1 MSHGGPLTLAQKRMM
16 AMRTTT
22 DEPHNT
28 PLLPAVY
35 SHSSSAS
42 TTDEQFGDIEMQ
54 DISAPAST
62 ASPPA
67 NYNITQNTT
76 LLYYLSNGIAD
87 HTLGAL
93 SLLPYIKMGLEP
105 QTKTEAANAITV
117 LRSSFHSSAEAVSKL
132 EQYIHHLEELLLEE
146 LGREEFERRLEH
158 LILRD
163 QRNEESLFI
172 PNENPICRKRG
183 SSSTEVGS
191 SPKKA
196 RSDSL
201 VSSLSGASGLG
212 RSILEGGR
220 RLHSD
225 SPEVSPKTSRKTSV
239 LEVPPMDAQ
248 QKPTTVKQMARRP
261 IIAPRSRTSRGSQS
275 AMLPNKQPSSNF
287 HSGSQSAVLP
297 NIHPSS
303 NLDGGL
309 NSPLEIKSS
318 VTAAPPSATHI
329 SSTSSRRDSVQS
341 ETASKQSRSDSVSS
355 SSIRNN
361 PPLPGPNSSQSV
373 SKPITMTHALP
384 NKPVF
389 ASAHASTSSSSTQRP
404 SSLSNKTPSLSS
416 DQPLPLSSSSKLLS
430 LTNKSASGSSR
441 PAPSSEQQPLSLTR
455 KPWRASKK

>member
-1 MSHGGPLTLAQKRMM
+1 
-16 AMRTTT
+16 
-22 DEPHNT
+22 
-28 PLLPAVY
+28 
-35 SHSSSAS
+35 
-42 TTDEQFGDIEMQ
+42 
-54 DISAPAST
+54 
-62 ASPPA
+62 
-67 NYNITQNTT
+67 
-76 LLYYLSNGIAD
+76 
-87 HTLGAL
+87 
-93 SLLPYIKMGLEP
+93 MGLEP
-105 QTKTEAANAITV
+105 QTKTEAANAITI

-158 LILRD
+158 LILRN

-172 PNENPICRKRG
+172 PDDNPVCRKRG
-183 SSSTEVGS
+183 SSSTEVVP

-220 RLHSD
+220 RLHND
-225 SPEVSPKTSRKTSV
+225 SPEVSPQTSRKTSV
-239 LEVPPMDAQ
+239 LEVPAMDAQ
-248 QKPTTVKQMARRP
+248 QKPTTVKQMAQRP
-261 IIAPRSRTSRGSQS
+261 IVAPRSRPSHGSQS

-287 HSGSQSAVLP
+287 HSGSQSVLLP

-303 NLDGGL
+303 NYHSGL
-309 NSPLEIKSS
+309 NSPLEIRSS
-318 VTAAPPSATHI
+318 VTAAPPFATHI

-373 SKPITMTHALP
+373 SKPTTMTHALP

-389 ASAHASTSSSSTQRP
+389 ASAHTSTSSSTQRP

-416 DQPLPLSSSSKLLS
+416 DQPLSLSSSSKLLS